1 VFWAVRYIPRDGLP
15 FVRGLNG
22 DNAYS
27 GLRHAVALSKTD
39 CSTSRARTSS
49 SASDSGASAGPGP
62 SPGPVPPPVP
72 VPIAITN
79 AAYPGADPNACDAA
93 ANGCA

>member
-1 VFWAVRYIPRDGLP
+1 VSCGHRRCG
-15 FVRGLNG
+15 GLNG
-22 DNAYS
+22 DHAHS

-49 SASDSGASAGPGP
+49 SDSGTSASAGPG
-62 SPGPVPPPVP
+62 PGPVPPPVP
-72 VPIAITN
+72 VPIATTN
-79 AAYPGADPNACDAA
+79 AAYPDADPNACDAG

>member
-1 VFWAVRYIPRDGLP
+1 VSCGHRRCG
-15 FVRGLNG
+15 GLNG
-22 DNAYS
+22 DHAHS

-49 SASDSGASAGPGP
+49 SASDSGTSASAGPG
-62 SPGPVPPPVP
+62 PGPVPPPVP
-72 VPIAITN
+72 VPIATTN
-79 AAYPGADPNACDAA
+79 AAYPGADPNACDAG